1 MEAPQDEGR
10 RQIPMYVV
18 PRFLTSGLGG
28 DPRDNIRALEVLRGS
43 KMAPQEADAWLCVL
57 EDADREGRSSC

>member
-1 MEAPQDEGR
+1 
-10 RQIPMYVV
+10 MYVV

-28 DPRDNIRALEVLRGS
+28 DPRDSIRALEVLRGS

-57 EDADREGRSSC
+57 EDADREGGSSC